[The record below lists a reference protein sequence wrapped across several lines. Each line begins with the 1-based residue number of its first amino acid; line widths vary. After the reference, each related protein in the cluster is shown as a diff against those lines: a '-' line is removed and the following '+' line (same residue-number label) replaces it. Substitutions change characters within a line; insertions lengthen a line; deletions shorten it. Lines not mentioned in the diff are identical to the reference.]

1 MLDATQNELLLQNG
15 ICFEVAADKRREISN
30 DHNPEVSCTI
40 SFIYCALDVLD
51 GNNDPLSP
59 GGGTS
64 GPESGNENG
73 STNNNNGGKK
83 KKKKGNQGD
92 GRGTKKGKTNWT

>member
-1 MLDATQNELLLQNG
+1 MFISTSKIFEFSRQKSTLDQRNPLGWDFFGL
-15 ICFEVAADKRREISN
+15 ISKPVLYF
-30 DHNPEVSCTI
+30 DH
-40 SFIYCALDVLD
+40 FLDVLD

-64 GPESGNENG
+64 GPDSGNENG

-92 GRGTKKGKTNWT
+92 GRGTKNGKTNWT

>member
-1 MLDATQNELLLQNG
+1 MMKLFLVFALTCVLYGTSQSAVIKPEIRIIPALALKLDRN
-15 ICFEVAADKRREISN
+15 
-30 DHNPEVSCTI
+30 
-40 SFIYCALDVLD
+40 VLD

-64 GPESGNENG
+64 GPDSGNENG